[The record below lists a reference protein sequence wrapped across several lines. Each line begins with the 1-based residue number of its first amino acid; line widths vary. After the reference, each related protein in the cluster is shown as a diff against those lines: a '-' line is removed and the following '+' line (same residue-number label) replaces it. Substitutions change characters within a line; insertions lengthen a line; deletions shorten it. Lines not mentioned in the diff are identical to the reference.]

1 MTDPSA
7 NPGRALRVGVD
18 LIDVARIEQTIA
30 KHGERFLKR
39 CFTPGERNYCADH
52 PERLAARLAAKE
64 AVGKALG
71 TGIGDISWVE
81 IEITG
86 DERGR
91 PVLQLHGAAAH
102 LAESLG
108 LCTWVIS
115 LSHTATQAIAFVVAS
130 G

>member
-1 MTDPSA
+1 MTDTGTE
-7 NPGRALRVGVD
+7 PGRALRVGVD
-18 LIDVARIEQTIA
+18 LIDVARIEQTLA
-30 KHGERFLKR
+30 KHGERFLAR
-39 CFTPGERNYCADH
+39 CFTASERAYCAGR

-71 TGIGDISWVE
+71 TGIGDITWVE
-81 IEITG
+81 IEIAG

-91 PVLQLHGAAAH
+91 PVLQLHGAAAQ

-108 LCTWVIS
+108 LCKWEIS
-115 LSHTATQAIAFVVAS
+115 LSHTAAQAIALVVAL

>member
-1 MTDPSA
+1 LTDPIA
-7 NPGRALRVGVD
+7 PPEQPLRIGVD
-18 LIDVARIEQTIA
+18 LIDVARITETLA
-30 KHGERFLKR
+30 KHGERFLAR
-39 CFTPGERNYCADH
+39 CFTPGERLYCDGG

-81 IEITG
+81 IEISG

-91 PVLQLHGAAAH
+91 PVLQLHGTAAR

-108 LCTWVIS
+108 LRNWEIS
-115 LSHTATQAIAFVVAS
+115 LSHTATQAIAFVVAV